1 MPGDGE
7 LIDAIREV
15 AARRGMTAAPQLW
28 ADPLPPTVALDDLV
42 AEPGPTRASPY
53 GRSDQ
58 EHRWDLPVGLRRPLS
73 GSAQD
78 TYRLP
83 IGPGSHVA
91 LFGAATSGRTCALR
105 VTAAAALRTFG
116 TDLELYVLDLSG
128 DASDLEHLLTC
139 RAYVGPNEPERTH
152 QVLEFLSAGG
162 RAAMQERSSALGS
175 VLLVDGWDVLMQ
187 QHAGTP
193 LPEMLT
199 TALRHGRRSRLGAV
213 LTCGQAPLTATLAS
227 VVGHRLVLPLRDG
240 IAYAA
245 QGLPSSRAT
254 RHVHPGRALVVGSSD
269 EVQFASTDPHARGEN
284 DRHAESMEPAVDPL
298 ARARPDPQMARV
310 PSCVTIADLTGPGT
324 SHSTDPSSVIL
335 GAAGA
340 GRPIRVNL
348 GHPGRP
354 ILVTGPRRSGRTHTL
369 GLIEHQLRKHSVPVL
384 RLSPSSPVEGGWARL
399 ADLGETSPVVL
410 IDDLDRLDGER
421 AAAAAALLSAA
432 TSPAPVLVAAE
443 VDSVA
448 RAFRSPLT
456 DARQFTHVL
465 VLAPR
470 TARDL
475 DPWGIRYPVY
485 GPWPAGRG
493 MWRTDGE
500 ATVVQVASDT
510 A

>member
-1 MPGDGE
+1 M
-7 LIDAIREV
+7 
-15 AARRGMTAAPQLW
+15 
-28 ADPLPPTVALDDLV
+28 
-42 AEPGPTRASPY
+42 
-53 GRSDQ
+53 
-58 EHRWDLPVGLRRPLS
+58 
-73 GSAQD
+73 
-78 TYRLP
+78 P

-105 VTAAAALRTFG
+105 VAAAAALRTYG
-116 TDLELYVLDLSG
+116 ADLGLYVLDLSG
-128 DASDLEHLLTC
+128 DASDLERLTNC
-139 RAYVGPNEPERTH
+139 RAYVGPDEPERIH

-162 RAAMQERSSALGS
+162 RVATVQECSSVLGS
-175 VLLVDGWDVLMQ
+175 VLLLDGWDVLMQ

-199 TALRHGRRSRLGAV
+199 TALRYGRRSRLGAV

-227 VVGHRLVLPLRDG
+227 VVGHRLVFPLRDG

-245 QGLPSSRAT
+245 QGLPSSRAA

-269 EVQFASTDPHARGEN
+269 EVQFASTDPHATGEN
-284 DRHAESMEPAVDPL
+284 DRQAESMEPPVGPPAS
-298 ARARPDPQMARV
+298 ARPDPQLARV
-310 PSCVTIADLTGPGT
+310 PSHVTITGLTGPGT
-324 SHSTDPSSVIL
+324 SRSTDPSSVIL

-348 GHPGRP
+348 GDPSRP
-354 ILVTGPRRSGRTHTL
+354 VLVTGPRRSGRTHTL

-384 RLSPSSPVEGGWARL
+384 RLSPSSPVEGGWSRL
-399 ADLGETSPVVL
+399 ADLGEASPVVL
-410 IDDLDRLDGER
+410 IDDLDRLEGDR
-421 AAAAAALLSAA
+421 AVAAAALLSAP
-432 TSPAPVLVAAE
+432 TSPTPVLVAAE

-456 DARQFTHVL
+456 DARQCTHVL

-470 TARDL
+470 TRRDL

-485 GPWPAGRG
+485 EPWPAGRG
-493 MWRTDGE
+493 MWRADGE
-500 ATVVQVASDT
+500 ATVVQVAGDT